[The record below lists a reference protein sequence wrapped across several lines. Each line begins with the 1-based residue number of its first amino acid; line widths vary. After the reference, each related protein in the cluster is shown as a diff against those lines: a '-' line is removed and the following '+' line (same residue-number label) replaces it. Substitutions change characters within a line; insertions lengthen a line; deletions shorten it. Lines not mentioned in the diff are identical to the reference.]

1 MAGISCML
9 RLPEDFNLMYQKV
22 AIIFSF
28 LSVLPGHGLF
38 GQGAYFDASVLKDP
52 TGYKLRP
59 GDKVRVI
66 IQGEPDCHVETIIT
80 NDGTLNMPYVGDLR
94 LVGKNKREAEAAI
107 AREYVKNLIFARP
120 KALLSIVNY
129 SERVVF
135 LTGSVNRKGPYVF
148 PPEVEAMNI
157 VEVIARAGGFNDIA
171 RKNRVLVTRTFFDDN
186 GTPTNTKT
194 YEVDVDALSSG
205 VNLNSVSKRFWIYP
219 GDRIEVPERLL

>member
-1 MAGISCML
+1 LPSLML
-9 RLPEDFNLMYQKV
+9 GFQ
-22 AIIFSF
+22 A
-28 LSVLPGHGLF
+28 LF

-59 GDKVRVI
+59 GDRVRVV
-66 IQGEPDCHVETIIT
+66 IQGETDCTVEGVLTR
-80 NDGTLNMPYVGDLR
+80 DGSISLAYIGEIR
-94 LVGKNKREAEAAI
+94 LVGKNKKEAESAI
-107 AREYVKNLIFARP
+107 QREYTKNLIFARP
-120 KALLSIVNY
+120 KALLSVTKY

-171 RKNRVLVTRTFFDDN
+171 KKNRVFVTRTFFDES
-186 GTPTNTKT
+186 GSPTNTKT
-194 YEVDVDALSSG
+194 YEVNVEALSSG
-205 VNLNSVSKRFWIYP
+205 INANSSSRRFWIYP

>member
-1 MAGISCML
+1 MRIRLLILLPSLML
-9 RLPEDFNLMYQKV
+9 GFQ
-22 AIIFSF
+22 A
-28 LSVLPGHGLF
+28 LF

-59 GDKVRVI
+59 GDRVRVV
-66 IQGEPDCHVETIIT
+66 IQGETDCTVEGVIT
-80 NDGTLNMPYVGDLR
+80 RAGSISLAYIGEIR
-94 LVGKNKREAEAAI
+94 LVGKNKKEAESAI
-107 AREYVKNLIFARP
+107 QREYTKNLIFARP
-120 KALLSIVNY
+120 KALLSVTKY

-171 RKNRVLVTRTFFDDN
+171 KKNRVFVTRTFFDES
-186 GTPTNTKT
+186 GSPTNTKT
-194 YEVDVDALSSG
+194 YEVDVEALSSG
-205 VNLNSVSKRFWIYP
+205 INANSSSRRFWIYP

>member
-1 MAGISCML
+1 ML
-9 RLPEDFNLMYQKV
+9 GFQ
-22 AIIFSF
+22 A
-28 LSVLPGHGLF
+28 LF

-59 GDKVRVI
+59 GDRVRVV
-66 IQGEPDCHVETIIT
+66 IQGETDCTVEGVLTR
-80 NDGTLNMPYVGDLR
+80 DGSISLAYIGEIR
-94 LVGKNKREAEAAI
+94 LVGKNKKEAESAI
-107 AREYVKNLIFARP
+107 QREYTKNLIFARP
-120 KALLSIVNY
+120 KALLSVTKY

-171 RKNRVLVTRTFFDDN
+171 KKNRVFVTRTFFDES
-186 GTPTNTKT
+186 GSPTNTKT
-194 YEVDVDALSSG
+194 YEVNVEALSSG
-205 VNLNSVSKRFWIYP
+205 INANSSSRRFWIYP